1 MKSVKV
7 TGSSTVARLGYHN
20 RQLFVQ
26 LINGQVYQYRNVPKE
41 VAINFAAAKSKG
53 KFLNAEILGVYESE
67 KLN

>member
-7 TGSSTVARLGYHN
+7 IGSSTVARIAYHN

-26 LINGQVYQYRNVPKE
+26 FLGGSIFQYRNVPKE
-41 VAINFAAAKSKG
+41 VAIGFTEAKSKG
-53 KFLNAEILGVYESE
+53 KFLNSEILGVYDSE